1 LRGGPPDTHRGLL
14 DAQCPTSSLLG
25 SWRLLVAAE
34 KMTSMAEK
42 QRIEAITLPVAD
54 VDRAKA
60 FYERAGW
67 NLDYDTGPAPGIR
80 VVQFTPT
87 GSACSITFGTGMPQ
101 AEPGSYRNTYLV
113 VSDIARAHAELV
125 ERGLEVSDIYHWT
138 QQGRTPGVDP
148 NPADFGK
155 YPELADPDGRTPGVD
170 PNRADFG
177 SYAEFADPD
186 GNTWLIQE
194 VPSRAST
201 EV

>member
-1 LRGGPPDTHRGLL
+1 M
-14 DAQCPTSSLLG
+14 CPTSSLIS

-87 GSACSITFGTGMPQ
+87 GSACSIMFGTGMPQ

-113 VSDIARAHAELV
+113 VNDIASAHAELV
-125 ERGLEVSDIYHWT
+125 ERGIEVSGIYHWT
-138 QQGRTPGVDP
+138 QEGRTPGVDP
-148 NPADFGK
+148 D
-155 YPELADPDGRTPGVD
+155 
-170 PNRADFG
+170 RADFG

-186 GNTWLIQE
+186 GNTWLVQE
-194 VPSRAST
+194 VPSRAPSRDSLRDGGN
-201 EV
+201 